1 MFMIIRYADGSYVE
15 GVIHRLECGTLRAT
29 VAGIDDAVEYILFED
44 GWTSET
50 GDDVTF
56 EFILQ
61 REVDV
66 VTGMMGAGRPGC
78 AAGGDCVLRRMPG
91 SGPIPVN

>member
-1 MFMIIRYADGSYVE
+1 MVIVIRYSDGSCVE

-56 EFILQ
+56 EFNLP
-61 REVDV
+61 READV
-66 VTGMMGAGRPGC
+66 MMGIMGAGEPGC
-78 AAGGDCVLRRMPG
+78 AAGGDCILRRMPG
-91 SGPIPVN
+91 TSPGLVN

>member
-1 MFMIIRYADGSYVE
+1 MRHSAGY
-15 GVIHRLECGTLRAT
+15 

-91 SGPIPVN
+91 SGPTPVN